1 METQKTTD
9 PKVKFLIELAYWAA
23 ILAIIYFVFRY
34 FLRILT
40 PVAVAL
46 VLAAAVRPLARWL
59 SRETRYVKNEAGER
73 VLVRRKLRM
82 NPTLAGILSVL
93 LLYLVLAGLITL
105 VIARVADSVVE
116 LAASAP
122 AFYENSVV
130 PGINRLYE
138 RILALTA
145 RADDSVVAMV
155 QASIPNL
162 ISSIGSAVTSF
173 SARLVSWLTS
183 FATRLP
189 SILLNT
195 LIALIATVFFAVD
208 FDRMKLFIRR
218 NLKEKT
224 LRMVVNVK
232 NSFLDMIWRFIRSYF
247 LIFLITAAEN
257 AVGLWII
264 GVKQPILIGV
274 LIGIFDAFPIVGS
287 GTILIPWAV
296 IALIT
301 GRVARGVG
309 LAVLYLVVVVVR
321 QIIEPRIVGKRVGLR
336 PIVTLTCMYAGTKL
350 FGGVGL
356 FALPIMAAIVAD
368 LNSSGIIH
376 LFRQV
381 DEKEIREESIHTEGV
396 DA

>member
-1 METQKTTD
+1 MDTQRETN
-9 PKVKFLIELAYWAA
+9 PKVTFLINLAYWTA
-23 ILAIIYFVFRY
+23 ILLIIYFVFRY

-40 PVAVAL
+40 PIAIAL
-46 VLAAAVRPLARWL
+46 VLAAVVRPLARFL

-73 VLVRRKLRM
+73 VLVRRKFHM
-82 NPTLAGILSVL
+82 NQTLAGILSVL
-93 LLYLVLAGLITL
+93 LLYLILAGVIVL
-105 VIARVADSVVE
+105 VISRVADSAVR
-116 LAASAP
+116 LAAAAP

-138 RILALTA
+138 RILTLSA
-145 RADDSVVAMV
+145 RVDESVVATV
-155 QASIPNL
+155 QASLPNL

-189 SILLNT
+189 TILLNT
-195 LIALIATVFFAVD
+195 LITMIATVFFAVD
-208 FDRMKLFIRR
+208 FDRIKQFIRR

-247 LIFLITAAEN
+247 LIFLITSTEN
-257 AVGLWII
+257 TIGLWII
-264 GVKQPILIGV
+264 GVEHPLLIGI
-274 LIGIFDAFPIVGS
+274 LIGIFDAFPVVGS

-296 IALIT
+296 ITLIT
-301 GRVARGVG
+301 GRVARGISL
-309 LAVLYLVVVVVR
+309 LALYLIITVVR
-321 QIIEPRIVGKRVGLR
+321 QIIEPRIVGQRVGLR
-336 PIVTLTCMYAGTKL
+336 PIVTLTCMYAGTRL

-368 LNSSGIIH
+368 LNSSGVIH
-376 LFRQV
+376 LFRRV
-381 DEKEIREESIHTEGV
+381 DEPEKDEEIIRTEGI

>member
-1 METQKTTD
+1 METQKTKD
-9 PKVKFLIELAYWAA
+9 PKVTFLINLAYWAA

-40 PVAVAL
+40 PIAVAL
-46 VLAAAVRPLARWL
+46 VLAAVVRPLARWL

>member
-1 METQKTTD
+1 MDTQRETN
-9 PKVKFLIELAYWAA
+9 PKVTFLINLAYWTA
-23 ILAIIYFVFRY
+23 ILLIIYFVFRY

-40 PVAVAL
+40 PIAIAL
-46 VLAAAVRPLARWL
+46 VLAAVVRPLARFL

-73 VLVRRKLRM
+73 VLVRRKFHM
-82 NPTLAGILSVL
+82 NQTLAGILSVL
-93 LLYLVLAGLITL
+93 LLYLILAGVIVL
-105 VIARVADSVVE
+105 VISRVADSAVR
-116 LAASAP
+116 LAAAAP

-138 RILALTA
+138 RILTLSA
-145 RADDSVVAMV
+145 RVDESVVATV
-155 QASIPNL
+155 QASLPNL

-189 SILLNT
+189 TILLNT
-195 LIALIATVFFAVD
+195 LITMIATVFFAVD
-208 FDRMKLFIRR
+208 FDRIKQFIRR

-247 LIFLITAAEN
+247 LIFLITSTEN
-257 AVGLWII
+257 TIGLWII
-264 GVKQPILIGV
+264 GVEHPLLIGI
-274 LIGIFDAFPIVGS
+274 LIGIFDAFPVVGS

-296 IALIT
+296 ITLIT
-301 GRVARGVG
+301 GRVARGISL
-309 LAVLYLVVVVVR
+309 LALYLIITVVR
-321 QIIEPRIVGKRVGLR
+321 QIIEPRIVGQRVGLR
-336 PIVTLTCMYAGTKL
+336 PIVTLTCMYAGTRL

-368 LNSSGIIH
+368 LNSSGVIH
-376 LFRQV
+376 LFRRV
-381 DEKEIREESIHTEGV
+381 DEPEKDEENIRTEGI